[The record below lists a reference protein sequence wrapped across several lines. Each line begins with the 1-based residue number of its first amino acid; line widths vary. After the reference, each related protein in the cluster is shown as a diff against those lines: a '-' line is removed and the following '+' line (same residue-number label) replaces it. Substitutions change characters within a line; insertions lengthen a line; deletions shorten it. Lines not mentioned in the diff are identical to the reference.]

1 MDPMTPGSERPR
13 GEREDDAAREITGTT
28 AKADNLGKVPM
39 AARRHDDAGTS
50 LHSHA
55 KENQHPP

>member
-1 MDPMTPGSERPR
+1 MTPGSARPR
-13 GEREDDAAREITGTT
+13 GEREDDATRKPAGTT
-28 AKADNLGKVPM
+28 AKADNLAKIHA
-39 AARRHDDAGTS
+39 AARRHDDAGAP